1 MKEPQTAC
9 QLTDLHQ
16 QRQEAVGGRCLPRGD
31 RCVSG
36 LVEGPK
42 TVGLVE
48 VLEEHRRRGA
58 KLGKYGPRG
67 GAGIEYPEYPE
78 APA

>member
-1 MKEPQTAC
+1 MEPW
-9 QLTDLHQ
+9 
-16 QRQEAVGGRCLPRGD
+16 PRGD

-36 LVEGPK
+36 LVEGPE

-48 VLEEHRRRGA
+48 ALEEYRRCGA
-58 KLGKYGPRG
+58 KLGKNGPRG
-67 GAGIEYPEYPE
+67 GAGIKDSEYPE

>member
-1 MKEPQTAC
+1 M
-9 QLTDLHQ
+9 
-16 QRQEAVGGRCLPRGD
+16 PRGD

-36 LVEGPK
+36 LVEGPE